1 MVVVGVISILLR
13 KPAVILV
20 WNNMIESF
28 DDTVDLITHLA
39 EVLIDCDFDGCR
51 SDDGIG
57 SDHLITNFEHHVIAV
72 VSNTAVITE
81 LLVWSNDEIILGNK
95 ELASKS
101 VDFFGT
107 GRDMHRHNC
116 VLLKTD

>member
-1 MVVVGVISILLR
+1 M
-13 KPAVILV
+13 
-20 WNNMIESF
+20 
-28 DDTVDLITHLA
+28 
-39 EVLIDCDFDGCR
+39 
-51 SDDGIG
+51 
-57 SDHLITNFEHHVIAV
+57 IAV
-72 VSNTAVITE
+72 VSNTAVIME